1 MSAVQPRL
9 RMFAGPNGSGK
20 STLKEELLPHWLG
33 IYVNAD
39 DIEAEIRAQG
49 CLHLSPLGVATTE
62 AQLLAFLADSTL
74 LQQAGLAE
82 ASQQIRLHGDRVD
95 FGSVAVNSYYASV
108 LVDFIRHDLLRRKVS
123 FTFETVMSARA
134 KVEFLC
140 KARAQGFRT
149 YLYYVATE
157 DPEINV
163 SRVAHRV
170 SMGKHDVPRD
180 KIIQRYHRSLD
191 LLPDAVFCSDRA
203 YVFDNSGSERVWIAE
218 ITDGCELEIKT
229 DLMPYW
235 FKAALLDKLAP
246 PDTLSE
252 EVKST

>member
-20 STLKEELLPHWLG
+20 STLKDVLDPHWLG

-39 DIEAEIRAQG
+39 DIETDIRLNGLVSLKPFGIESTQAELLSFFAASDFLKKQG
-49 CLHLSPLGVATTE
+49 LH
-62 AQLLAFLADSTL
+62 
-74 LQQAGLAE
+74 E
-82 ASQQIRLHGDRVD
+82 ASQQLRLEDGCVVFGDVP
-95 FGSVAVNSYYASV
+95 VNSYFASV

-123 FTFETVMSARA
+123 FTFETVMSAPA

-140 KARAQGFRT
+140 KARSNGFRT

-157 DPEINV
+157 DPEINI

-180 KIIQRYHRSLD
+180 KIVERYHRSLE
-191 LLPDAVFCSDRA
+191 LLADAVACADRA
-203 YVFDNSGSERVWIAE
+203 YVFDNSDSERVWIAE
-218 ITDGCELEIKT
+218 VTDGDELELKT
-229 DLMPYW
+229 DLVPYW
-235 FKAALLDKLAP
+235 FTTALFDKFT
-246 PDTLSE
+246 DE
-252 EVKST
+252 